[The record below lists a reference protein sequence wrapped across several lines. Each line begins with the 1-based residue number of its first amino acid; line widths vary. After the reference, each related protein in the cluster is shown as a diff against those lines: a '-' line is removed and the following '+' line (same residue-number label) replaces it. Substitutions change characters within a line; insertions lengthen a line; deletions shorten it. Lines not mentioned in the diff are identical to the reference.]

1 MDLGEICESH
11 GGVDGLDEAGG
22 VWQTQTRSKRH
33 RRSTG
38 GTFSPDYSK
47 ETVCKI
53 SKDEFKLMSTDEK
66 LVSLFEIMTGFG
78 SLTSRVHSLEDNV
91 HSIIA
96 LNVESERRIKLLE
109 YRSIDLE
116 ARSRRCN
123 LIFRG
128 HPEAINNDDC
138 EAIIKSFLSE
148 RLGIDGVF
156 IQRAHRLGALRPTGR
171 KLGQPFSNR
180 NSSRPII
187 VCFRDYSDVERILS
201 NAKKLRDTNFSINRD
216 FPPEIVNA
224 RSNLWAE
231 YKQQKSKRPG
241 GSVYIGFP
249 AKLVVGGK
257 VIRDEFLDWKEVLKE
272 SRAGDR
278 RVKPLDVRGNR
289 AVIKDSAAMPKSL
302 FTHSSDPVMSQSI
315 LKPSIETA
323 CDSDIETVMLSEKS
337 DSESESSVPSSAD
350 RQNSSTLSPPV
361 NSGGITPGTSSA
373 VDEYS
378 HAMRR
383 LESTSDRVSKS
394 GRQTSKKSIT
404 LTTPPKVATDNP
416 PAKPDLRD

>member
-1 MDLGEICESH
+1 MVWMRQVGYGRLKLGVN
-11 GGVDGLDEAGG
+11 GTAG
-22 VWQTQTRSKRH
+22 QL
-33 RRSTG
+33 G
-38 GTFSPDYSK
+38 GTFSPNYSK

-66 LVSLFEIMTGFG
+66 LVSLFEIITGFG
-78 SLTSRVHSLEDNV
+78 SLNARVHSLEDNV

-96 LNVESERRIKLLE
+96 LNVESERRLKLLE

-128 HPEAINNDDC
+128 HPEVINNDDC

-171 KLGQPFSNR
+171 RLGQPVSNR

-201 NAKKLRDTNFSINRD
+201 NAKKRDTDFSINRD

-231 YKQQKSKRPG
+231 YKQQKLKRPG

-257 VIRDEFLDWKEVLKE
+257 VIRDEFPDWKEVLKG
-272 SRAGDR
+272 SRVGDR
-278 RVKPLDVRGNR
+278 RAKPLDVRGNK
-289 AVIKDSAAMPKSL
+289 AVKNYSATMPKSL

-315 LKPSIETA
+315 LKPSLDTA
-323 CDSDIETVMLSEKS
+323 RDSDIETVMLSEKS
-337 DSESESSVPSSAD
+337 DSESESSVPSSVD
-350 RQNSSTLSPPV
+350 RQNSSMLSPPV
-361 NSGGITPGTSSA
+361 NSGSITPATSSA

-383 LESTSDRVSKS
+383 LETTSDRVSKS
-394 GRQTSKKSIT
+394 GCQTTTKSIT
-404 LTTPPKVATDNP
+404 LTTPTKVAAENP
-416 PAKPDLRD
+416 LAKPDLRD